1 MAKMQQDPTL
11 YLKSLLLPDTDKI
24 KKKMETHEDL
34 PIEKYSHILS
44 QIEFSIASCYSEN
57 ISGLTDKKTLA
68 VLESLLTSLKI
79 KTTLTSDSYEDSGSQ
94 ITRKSKNTKTTAI
107 SRDLKNS
114 ICDAA
119 IESLRKRPVTQHEF
133 ELCLR
138 FIMYSIDNRSWV
150 PASRGYLDW
159 ISNMFGLLPEW
170 KKEEFDVF
178 YGSISQLFGIEM
190 DLLTMD
196 KTIDEALSKKYRQ
209 DY

>member
-68 VLESLLTSLKI
+68 VLESLSSLKT
-79 KTTLTSDSYEDSGSQ
+79 KTTQTYSYTYSESQ
-94 ITRKSKNTKTTAI
+94 TKKSKNTKTATI
-107 SRDLKNS
+107 YRGLKNS

-119 IESLRKRPVTQHEF
+119 IEALRKRPVTQHEF